1 MSEDVKAYLIV
12 MGAFIVSIVSFL
24 SDLLDKDIPFTAK
37 HTIHLLKAGF
47 FGAGLGIVA
56 FYGSDIL
63 LSHFLAKDIF
73 LGEMVRVGI
82 TSLVAGLSP
91 YIFTIMVKKAKKE
104 LDNV

>member
-1 MSEDVKAYLIV
+1 MSEDVKAYLII

-37 HTIHLLKAGF
+37 HTVHLLKAGF

-91 YIFTIMVKKAKKE
+91 YIFTIIAKRANKE
-104 LDNV
+104 VENV

>member
-24 SDLLDKDIPFTAK
+24 SDLMDKNIPFTAK

-56 FYGSDIL
+56 FYGSDIV

-104 LDNV
+104 VDNV

>member
-56 FYGSDIL
+56 FYGSDIV

>member
-1 MSEDVKAYLIV
+1 MNEDVKAYLIV
-12 MGAFIVSIVSFL
+12 IGAFIVSIVSFL

-56 FYGSDIL
+56 FYGSDMV

-91 YIFTIMVKKAKKE
+91 YIFTIIVKRVKKDV
-104 LDNV
+104 DNV

>member
-1 MSEDVKAYLIV
+1 MNEDIKAYLIAL
-12 MGAFIVSIVSFL
+12 GAFIVSIVSFL

-63 LSHFLAKDIF
+63 LSHFLSKEVF

-91 YIFTIMVKKAKKE
+91 YIFTIIVKRAKKE
-104 LDNV
+104 VDNV

>member
-12 MGAFIVSIVSFL
+12 IGAFIVSIVSFL

-37 HTIHLLKAGF
+37 YTIHLLKAGF

-56 FYGSDIL
+56 FYGSDIV

-91 YIFTIMVKKAKKE
+91 YIFTIIVKKAKKE
-104 LDNV
+104 VDNV

>member
-1 MSEDVKAYLIV
+1 MSEDVKAFLIII
-12 MGAFIVSIVSFL
+12 GAFIVSIVSFL

-91 YIFTIMVKKAKKE
+91 YLFTIIVKRAKKE
-104 LDNV
+104 IDNV